1 MQYKHFSIEER
12 EQIQYALWEK
22 KSVQQIAKEL
32 GRSPSSVSREINK
45 NLDVLGRKMYFP
57 RPAHQKALKQRKSR
71 GRKDR
76 LKNQTIRNYVI
87 KELNKRTSPE
97 QIAGRIS
104 LEYSGQKISHEAIY
118 QFIYAQIHRDGYGY
132 LKPGAID
139 LRSCLRRRKRRR
151 THHGTRRCQRV
162 LRMPGLSI
170 DVRPKEV
177 NEKARVG
184 DWESD
189 SVASKDNQAGINTF
203 LERKT
208 GLVFITKLQ
217 NKTAEATVSAIESRV
232 KQLPQVLRKTSTFD
246 NGSENQK
253 WDEFQARTGMTPY
266 FAHPYHFWERG
277 ANENTNG
284 LIRDFF
290 PKKTD
295 FRMISEAELQ
305 VVEDNLNNRPRKRLG
320 WLTPKEALAKEL
332 GKLNMSINT
341 INIRAVALVG

>member
-1 MQYKHFSIEER
+1 MAYQHFSIEER
-12 EQIQYALWEK
+12 EKLQYLWWER
-22 KSVQQIAKEL
+22 KSIRNIAREL
-32 GRSPSSVSREINK
+32 SRSPSSISRELKRN
-45 NLDVLGRKMYFP
+45 FP
-57 RPAHQKALKQRKSR
+57 IEHRVYTSRLAHQKALQKRKSR

-76 LKNQTIRNYVI
+76 LKNETIRNYVI
-87 KELNKRTSPE
+87 TELKKRTSPE
-97 QIAGRIS
+97 QIAGRLSIDVP
-104 LEYSGQKISHEAIY
+104 GQQISHEAIY
-118 QFIYAQIHRDGYGY
+118 QFIYHQIHRDGWG
-132 LKPGAID
+132 LLRSGCQD
-139 LRSCLRRRKRRR
+139 LRSYLRRRKKRR
-151 THHGTRRCQRV
+151 THKGMRRCQRV

-170 DVRPKEV
+170 DMRPREV
-177 NEKARVG
+177 NDKSRPG

-217 NKTAEATVSAIESRV
+217 DKTAGATVSAIESRV
-232 KQLPQVLRKTSTFD
+232 KYLPKELRKTSTFD

-253 WDEFQARTGMTPY
+253 WDEFQRRTGMSSY

-295 FRMISEAELQ
+295 FRIVSEAELQ
-305 VVEDNLNNRPRKRLG
+305 AVEDNLNNRPRKRLG
-320 WLTPKEALAKEL
+320 WLTPREVFEKELQKFNMSFSSIDISTVALA
-332 GKLNMSINT
+332 G
-341 INIRAVALVG
+341 